1 MSSRP
6 YSLVCAVDLSE
17 SSSAVIAHAL
27 SEAHRHREV
36 SVQFLTVCET
46 KKGRFSKTDP
56 MLSDLE
62 EADKKLRALVR
73 DSLPA
78 FADSEES
85 KRTLRFHARA
95 GKADEQILELAQE
108 ARADRIV
115 VGHHSNERHSKSPG
129 GIAAAVVNAAPCTV
143 EIVQVPNY
151 SAPEHNY
158 ERCAECVRVRE
169 SSGGNQ
175 WFCKEHSDGR
185 TPRLSGSVGITSPTP
200 GWGIF

>member
-1 MSSRP
+1 
-6 YSLVCAVDLSE
+6 LSE

-56 MLSDLE
+56 VLSDLE
-62 EADKKLRALVR
+62 ESDQKLRALVQ
-73 DSLPA
+73 DTLSA
-78 FADSEES
+78 FTDAGES

-95 GKADEQILELAQE
+95 GNADEQILELAQE

-115 VGHHSNERHSKSPG
+115 VGHHSSERHRKPG

-143 EIVQVPNY
+143 EIVLVPNY
-151 SAPEHNY
+151 SAPEHDY
-158 ERCAECVRVRE
+158 EQCAECVRVRE